1 MLRFGLG
8 LALALGAL
16 SGVASAQTSETV
28 AASQS
33 KPEKARRSRGKDR
46 PVVTAQPLMVAPLPE
61 RKTAKASPIDPPP
74 DTWTA
79 AEIDAAKARCAAAL
93 KGLDAAVTAEAPIK
107 EGLCGTPAPIRLSRL
122 GDVTFIPAAL
132 INCGM
137 LEPLNTWISKELQP
151 SARRQLGAKIN
162 KIEVMSDYSCRT
174 AFGRV
179 GRKLSQHAYVDALD
193 IRAFVTA
200 KNEEVVVLSAW
211 GATNRDIAAAAAAAK
226 AKEEQLAAA
235 QTQAANAQRDNLRD
249 GDPVA
254 GETPAPTPTASA
266 LGTPGSGAV
275 KATRSGGIDKVTV
288 ILSGSGKK
296 PPAARLGGPGDQL
309 LAEAD
314 KESKKPLTASLQKT
328 PISPDLLAT
337 PPTGPRARFLR
348 EAHASACRI
357 FGTTLG
363 PEANE
368 AHRNHFHVDMAER
381 KVKKICD

>member
-8 LALALGAL
+8 LALALGVL
-16 SGVASAQTSETV
+16 SGAASAQTTETV
-28 AASQS
+28 AAKQS
-33 KPEKARRSRGKDR
+33 NPEKAQRARGKDR

-61 RKTAKASPIDPPP
+61 RKTAKASPIPPLP
-74 DTWTA
+74 ETWTA
-79 AEIDAAKARCAAAL
+79 AEIDAAKARCATAL
-93 KGLDAAVTAEAPIK
+93 KGLDADVTAEAPIK

-122 GDVTFIPAAL
+122 GGVAFTPAAL

-137 LEPLNTWISKELQP
+137 LVPLNTWISKELQP
-151 SARRQLGAKIN
+151 SAQRQLGAKIT

-193 IRAFVTA
+193 IRGFVTA
-200 KNEEVVVLSAW
+200 KNEEVVVLNAW
-211 GATNRDIAAAAAAAK
+211 GATNRDIAAAAK

-249 GDPVA
+249 GNPGA

-266 LGTPGSGAV
+266 LGMPASGAA

-296 PPAARLGGPGDQL
+296 PAAARLGGPDDQL

-314 KESKKPLTASLQKT
+314 KTSKKPLTASLQKT
-328 PISPDLLAT
+328 PISPDLLAI

-381 KVKKICD
+381 KGKKICD